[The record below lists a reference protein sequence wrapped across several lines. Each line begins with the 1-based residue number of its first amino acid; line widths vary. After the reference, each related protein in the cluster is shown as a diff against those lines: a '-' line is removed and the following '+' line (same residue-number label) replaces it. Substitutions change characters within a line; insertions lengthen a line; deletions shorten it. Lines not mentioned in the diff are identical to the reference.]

1 MLNNLVEG
9 LFRRVEIQWL
19 VGLKLGPSS
28 GFRWLMFLRAAGS
41 FWLSELGTVQK
52 MPFSLYVTYVCEYI
66 YIYIFIYN
74 RIYIYIHIHIMY
86 LFNQA
91 PPLCPVSSAAFLF

>member
-74 RIYIYIHIHIMY
+74 RIYIYTYTYYVFI
-86 LFNQA
+86 
-91 PPLCPVSSAAFLF
+91 